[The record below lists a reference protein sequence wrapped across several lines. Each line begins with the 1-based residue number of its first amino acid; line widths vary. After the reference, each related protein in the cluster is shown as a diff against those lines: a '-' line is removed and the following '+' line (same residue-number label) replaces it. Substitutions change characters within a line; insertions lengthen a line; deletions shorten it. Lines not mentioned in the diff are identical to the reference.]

1 MAIKRI
7 TTNLIEDGSIST
19 IDIANNAITAAKITD
34 GNITTAKLADLNV
47 TAGKL
52 AGTLDLTG
60 KTVTVATATTGDSD
74 TSPASTAFVQQ
85 EIAALVDS
93 SPSALNTL
101 NELAN
106 ALGDNENF
114 ATDVT
119 ASIATKAPLD
129 SPVFSSTY
137 TSGQDETLAEFRRDG
152 GAVAAKIIYA
162 DATTDMEFGTTTSH
176 ALSLTTADTRR
187 LTIDSSGNVGIGAT
201 PQSTVGIVDIAGAA
215 TNYNTAPMITFRDT
229 AGSTNSRNWSIGNI
243 AINYGDFHIGCGDTN
258 SDYFDATSH
267 SKFMIN
273 KDGNVAIGGTPYA
286 NAKLTLSGS
295 DSQGYSSVLMFDNNH
310 TSGAEFFMLAT
321 DTAWSAGA
329 GKFIMGHGAPASS
342 NADVTIDGDGRVGIG
357 TNSPAQKLHVS
368 GNVTIDTDTNSKFTI
383 SDGGTDAIQLLGGT
397 GDELYIGANSA
408 YKLRFK
414 TDGNIVMDNG
424 GSFGI
429 GTSSPTVDL
438 DVSGPSSSMV
448 LPGTSGTTPKGFLRL
463 GYNDRNWGGG
473 EILMGVINDGN
484 TGYAGYLQV
493 KAPTDY
499 SVNRNFIINPLGGH
513 LLVGKT
519 ATTFSATGTEN
530 RADGRITSTRS
541 GNTNLLLNRLSSDG
555 SLIDFYKDGAVVGSI
570 DCVGT
575 VAKFKST
582 SNLHLEQNG
591 NSVSRSL
598 NLTGT
603 SFKPFD
609 SNDNQLD
616 LGTSTARFKD
626 LYLSGGVHLGG
637 TGTANELDDYEEGTW
652 TPAISGATHTV
663 QQGYYTKV
671 GDLVFFKLR
680 IAWSAYNNSAGGVL
694 TGLPFTADTAI
705 ESMGVNVYVNSGF
718 GSIPSG
724 KGYLNAYIAS
734 NNTTLNF
741 TWQPNTAVAE
751 FAGSGNIYV
760 AGTYLT

>member
-7 TTNLIEDGSIST
+7 TTNLIEDGSIGT

-187 LTIDSSGNVGIGAT
+187 LTIDSSGDVGIGV
-201 PQSTVGIVDIAGAA
+201 S
-215 TNYNTAPMITFRDT
+215 
-229 AGSTNSRNWSIGNI
+229 
-243 AINYGDFHIGCGDTN
+243 
-258 SDYFDATSH
+258 
-267 SKFMIN
+267 
-273 KDGNVAIGGTPYA
+273 PYA
-286 NAKLTLSGS
+286 NAKLTLGGS

-342 NADVTIDGDGRVGIG
+342 NADVTIDSSGNVGIG

-383 SDGGTDAIQLLGGT
+383 SDGGTDAITLYGGT
-397 GDELYIGANSA
+397 GDELYIGANNA
-408 YKLRFK
+408 YRLRFK

-438 DVSGPSSSMV
+438 DVSGPASSMV

-463 GYNDRNWGGG
+463 GYNDRTWGGT

-484 TGYAGYLQV
+484 TGYASYLQA

-499 SVNRNFIINPLGGH
+499 SVNRTFIINPQGGN

-519 ATTFSATGTEN
+519 IANANTNGMTVTTNDFMSYTNDSSDTGDRLLILNQHGRTSGALIEFRTQNSNVGTISLNSSGNIVYGGQSDYRLKENVNYTWSATAKLKQLKPCEFEWK
-530 RADGRITSTRS
+530 
-541 GNTNLLLNRLSSDG
+541 SDNYDAVNQG
-555 SLIDFYKDGAVVGSI
+555 FLAHEVAAVVPQAVVGNK
-570 DCVGT
+570 DGVD
-575 VAKFKST
+575 K
-582 SNLHLEQNG
+582 
-591 NSVSRSL
+591 
-598 NLTGT
+598 
-603 SFKPFD
+603 D
-609 SNDNQLD
+609 DNPSYQQLD
-616 LGTSTARFKD
+616 
-626 LYLSGGVHLGG
+626 
-637 TGTANELDDYEEGTW
+637 
-652 TPAISGATHTV
+652 
-663 QQGYYTKV
+663 
-671 GDLVFFKLR
+671 
-680 IAWSAYNNSAGGVL
+680 NSALVPLL
-694 TGLPFTADTAI
+694 TKAI
-705 ESMGVNVYVNSGF
+705 QEQQT
-718 GSIPSG
+718 IIDDL
-724 KGYLNAYIAS
+724 KARIE
-734 NNTTLNF
+734 TL
-741 TWQPNTAVAE
+741 E
-751 FAGSGNIYV
+751 E
-760 AGTYLT
+760 